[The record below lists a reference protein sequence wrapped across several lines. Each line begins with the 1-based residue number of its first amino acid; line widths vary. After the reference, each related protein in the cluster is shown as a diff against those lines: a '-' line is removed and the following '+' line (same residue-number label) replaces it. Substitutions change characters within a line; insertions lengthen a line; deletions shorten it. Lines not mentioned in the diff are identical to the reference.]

1 MRRADATSVGEFLF
15 RYDVTGNT
23 DSGYLLKV
31 QGLGFRS
38 LTTQTLDT
46 FKDAPVVKK
55 PRT

>member
-1 MRRADATSVGEFLF
+1 VRRADATSVGEFLF

-23 DSGYLLKV
+23 DSRYLLKV